1 MTEVDWKSEY
11 SPEAPRMVYS
21 PTFLMREHDRN
32 RASEPY
38 DTVARLRE
46 RERQNTRIHAQICR
60 YVVQDERVPRVSAVS
75 ITPSLYWMASTEVPV
90 VMGSLDANS

>member
-1 MTEVDWKSEY
+1 MSSSSMTEVDWKSEY

-38 DTVARLRE
+38 DTVA
-46 RERQNTRIHAQICR
+46 
-60 YVVQDERVPRVSAVS
+60 
-75 ITPSLYWMASTEVPV
+75 
-90 VMGSLDANS
+90 